1 LAALIPDEELL
12 ARSQKG
18 DMEAFTI
25 LVERYQK
32 MLYTIAFRFLGNPE
46 DAGDAAQE
54 ALVRAFKNLP
64 GFRGQCSFK
73 TWLQHIIANI
83 CRDALR
89 RMSRRPTLSLDN
101 LREIEGAPWELAA
114 EEEVTSPEEVF
125 LAREG
130 EDHIHQLIQ
139 ALTPEY
145 RLVVIMRD
153 LQGFSYEEIATSL
166 GCSIGTVK
174 SRLSRARQ
182 FLRRHLIRERE
193 HLTLKNVYI
202 NKGGEGQ

>member
-1 LAALIPDEELL
+1 MIPDDELV

-18 DMEAFTI
+18 DMEAFTL

-32 MLYTIAFRFLGNPE
+32 MLYTVAYRFLGNPE

-54 ALVRAFKNLP
+54 ALVRAYKNLP

-73 TWLQHIIANI
+73 TWLQHIIANV

-89 RMSRRPTLSLDN
+89 RISRRPTVSLDGMQEKEGE
-101 LREIEGAPWELAA
+101 LRKTGIRGDAP
-114 EEEVTSPEEVF
+114 SPEEIF

-130 EDHIHQLIQ
+130 EEYIHNLIQ

-145 RLVVIMRD
+145 RMVVIMRD
-153 LQGFSYEEIATSL
+153 IQGLSYDEIAAVL
-166 GCSIGTVK
+166 GCSLGTVK

-182 FLRRHLIRERE
+182 FLRKHLITGRE
-193 HLTLKNVYI
+193 HYATQSVYI
-202 NKGGEGQ
+202 SKGGEGL

>member
-1 LAALIPDEELL
+1 MIPDEELL

-89 RMSRRPTLSLDN
+89 RMSRRPTLSLDS

>member
-1 LAALIPDEELL
+1 MVPDEELL

-18 DMEAFTI
+18 DMEAFTL

-32 MLYTIAFRFLGNPE
+32 MLYTIAYRFLGNAE

-73 TWLQHIIANI
+73 TWLQHIIANV

-89 RMSRRPTLSLDN
+89 RLSRRPTLSL
-101 LREIEGAPWELAA
+101 EGLQETEGVPWELATWGG
-114 EEEVTSPEEVF
+114 VPSPEEIF

-130 EDHIHQLIQ
+130 EDYIHKLIQ
-139 ALTPEY
+139 VLTPEY
-145 RLVVIMRD
+145 RMVIIMRD
-153 LQGFSYEEIATSL
+153 LQGFSYGEIATIL
-166 GCSIGTVK
+166 GCSVGTVK

-182 FLRRHLIRERE
+182 FLRQHLIKERE
-193 HLTLKNVYI
+193 HFLGQNVYI
-202 NKGGEGQ
+202 SKGGEGR

>member
-1 LAALIPDEELL
+1 MVPDEELL

-18 DMEAFTI
+18 DMEAFTL

-32 MLYTIAFRFLGNPE
+32 MLYTIAYRFLGNHE

-54 ALVRAFKNLP
+54 ALVRAYKNLP

-73 TWLQHIIANI
+73 TWLQHIIANV

-89 RMSRRPTLSLDN
+89 RLSRRPTLSL
-101 LREIEGAPWELAA
+101 EGLQETEGVPWELAA
-114 EEEVTSPEEVF
+114 GEAVTSPEEII

-130 EDHIHQLIQ
+130 EDHLHKLIQ
-139 ALTPEY
+139 ALMPEY
-145 RLVVIMRD
+145 RMVIIMRD
-153 LQGFSYEEIATSL
+153 VQGFSYEEIAATL
-166 GCSIGTVK
+166 GCSVGTVK

-182 FLRRHLIRERE
+182 FLRQHLVRERE
-193 HLTLKNVYI
+193 HFAKQSVYI
-202 NKGGEGQ
+202 SKGGEGR

>member
-1 LAALIPDEELL
+1 LIPDEELL

-89 RMSRRPTLSLDN
+89 RMSRRPTLSLDS